1 MAETTFAKYCAAH
14 PDMDSKSFG
23 KLCKDTGLL
32 DKKFTANDCD
42 LLFLK
47 AATKGQRRITI
58 DQFFTALELV
68 AERKG
73 VDSAEVISKVAESGG
88 PVLSGT
94 KADAVRFHDDKSTY
108 TGVHQHGGPD
118 AAAKGEGHLPSGQAS
133 RVGDLNFRED
143 HVVHATTRSAPDP
156 APAPTSTAPA
166 SKSRAAPKA
175 STAPADVVARTVKD
189 VFKAYCGSA
198 PDMEGKSFT
207 KLLKD
212 IGAIDGKKVTPTDSD
227 LIFAKAV
234 TKGQRRLNFAQFET
248 ALQYVADK
256 KGVDVVGIRDLV
268 ENSGGPKLAG
278 TTPEAVRFHDDKST
292 YTGVHQHGGPDSGAT
307 GTGTATQLA
316 SAGMGVTQ

>member
-1 MAETTFAKYCAAH
+1 MRQRVR
-14 PDMDSKSFG
+14 P
-23 KLCKDTGLL
+23 LILLLLPPQPRLRRNRGLR
-32 DKKFTANDCD
+32 
-42 LLFLK
+42 
-47 AATKGQRRITI
+47 QRPP
-58 DQFFTALELV
+58 L
-68 AERKG
+68 
-73 VDSAEVISKVAESGG
+73 
-88 PVLSGT
+88 
-94 KADAVRFHDDKSTY
+94 
-108 TGVHQHGGPD
+108 
-118 AAAKGEGHLPSGQAS
+118 HL
-133 RVGDLNFRED
+133 
-143 HVVHATTRSAPDP
+143 
-156 APAPTSTAPA
+156 
-166 SKSRAAPKA
+166 
-175 STAPADVVARTVKD
+175 ADVVARTVKD

-307 GTGTATQLA
+307 GTGTATPVGLRGHGCHTVNIELGFTCP
-316 SAGMGVTQ
+316 SLK